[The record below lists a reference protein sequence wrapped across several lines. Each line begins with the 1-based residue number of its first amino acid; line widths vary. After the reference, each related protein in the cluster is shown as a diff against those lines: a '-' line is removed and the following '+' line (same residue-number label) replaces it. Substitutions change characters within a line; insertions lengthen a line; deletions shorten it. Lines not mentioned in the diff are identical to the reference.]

1 MKILF
6 IACSLLLFSKISTA
20 QTVTVIDHRG
30 GKDTVKPTN
39 VIDHRIVRDMSPGL
53 VKPVFE
59 EMPVYRIQLRITTS
73 DNNGTDDAVWV
84 ELNEEGHRFYLAK
97 GIDNFQPRKTV
108 TYDVVDADIKKLK
121 DIRFLKFGVKG
132 EDGPC
137 FKKIELIVNNSGTPI
152 YATPIVTNAGT
163 CFDNNNNQV
172 AGNLTVTYNNL
183 RRHSYWNYNGPRANI
198 WRPVKKINKEWIVSL
213 IEACIGNQ
221 MVQEGSNLKWGSYG
235 GVLENNTLFG
245 DAVEVKYKNSHTLSV
260 DLDLE
265 RDITGSNPEADIKF
279 ELDFRCND
287 GVINIETQ
295 NVTVNTNGVG
305 AVQDFIRT
313 TGFDLIS
320 IGIGLFAAP
329 AAATPLTIG
338 AWFSLRR
345 AIAFSVKLNPGA
357 PTTSNSCNQ
366 TIVSEAGDILLKN

>member
-1 MKILF
+1 MKKYF
-6 IACSLLLFSKISTA
+6 ICILLLAQYNRIDA
-20 QTVTVIDHRG
+20 QTLTVIDHRG
-30 GKDTVKPTN
+30 GKDSLKPTT

-84 ELNEEGHRFYLAK
+84 ELNEDGHRFYLAK
-97 GIDNFQPRKTV
+97 GIDNFEPRKTV

-163 CFDNNNNQV
+163 CFDNNNSQV
-172 AGNLTVTYNNL
+172 AENLIVTYNNL
-183 RRHSYWNYNGPRANI
+183 RNHPYWNYNGARANI
-198 WRPVKKINKEWIVSL
+198 WRPVKKINKEWVVSL

-221 MVQEGSNLKWGSYG
+221 MVQEGSKLKWGSHG
-235 GVLENNTLFG
+235 GVFENNTLFG
-245 DAVEVKYKNSHTLSV
+245 DAVEVKYKNNHTLSV

-265 RDITGSNPEADIKF
+265 RSITGSNPEANIKF

-295 NVTVNTNGVG
+295 NVTVSSDGVG

-313 TGFDLIS
+313 TGFDLVS
-320 IGIGLFAAP
+320 IAIGVFVAP
-329 AAATPLTIG
+329 AAATPLTVG

-345 AIAFSVKLNPGA
+345 AIAFSIKLNPA
-357 PTTSNSCNQ
+357 TPNTSNSCTQ
-366 TIVSEAGDILLKN
+366 TIVTEVGDILVKK

>member
-1 MKILF
+1 MRILI
-6 IACSLLLFSKISTA
+6 IACSLLLFNKISTA

-30 GKDTVKPTN
+30 GKDSVKPTT
-39 VIDHRIVRDMSPGL
+39 VTDHRIVRDMSPGL

-84 ELNEEGHRFYLAK
+84 ELNEKEHRFYLAK

-152 YATPIVTNAGT
+152 YATPMVTNAGT

-172 AGNLTVTYNNL
+172 AENLTVTYNNL
-183 RRHSYWNYNGPRANI
+183 RNHPYWNYNGARANI

-213 IEACIGNQ
+213 VEACIGNQ
-221 MVQEGSNLKWGSYG
+221 MVQEGSKLKWGSHG

-245 DAVEVKYKNSHTLSV
+245 DAVEVKYKNNHTLSV

-265 RDITGSNPEADIKF
+265 REITGSNPEADIKF

-295 NVTVNTNGVG
+295 NVSVNTDGVG

-320 IGIGLFAAP
+320 ISIGVFVAP

-345 AIAFSVKLNPGA
+345 AIAFSIKLNPAA
-357 PTTSNSCNQ
+357 PNSSTSCKK
-366 TIVSEAGDILLKN
+366 TIVTESGDVLLQ

>member
-1 MKILF
+1 MKIII
-6 IACSLLLFSKISTA
+6 IACSLLLFIKISTA
-20 QTVTVIDHRG
+20 QTITVIDHRG
-30 GKDTVKPTN
+30 GKDSVKPTT
-39 VIDHRIVRDMSPGL
+39 VTDHRIVRDMSPGL

-59 EMPVYRIQLRITTS
+59 EMQVYRIQLRITTS

-84 ELNEEGHRFYLAK
+84 ELNENEHRFYLAK

-163 CFDNNNNQV
+163 CFDNNNSQV
-172 AGNLTVTYNNL
+172 AENLTVTYNKL
-183 RRHSYWNYNGPRANI
+183 RNHPYWNYNAPRANI

-221 MVQEGSNLKWGSYG
+221 IVQEGSKLKWGSHG

-245 DAVEVKYKNSHTLSV
+245 DAVEVKYKNNHTLSV

-265 RDITGSNPEADIKF
+265 RDLTGSNPEADIKF

-295 NVTVNTNGVG
+295 NVTVNADGVG
-305 AVQDFIRT
+305 TVQDFIRT

-320 IGIGLFAAP
+320 IGIGVFVAP

-345 AIAFSVKLNPGA
+345 AIAFSIKLNPAA
-357 PTTSNSCNQ
+357 PNSSNSCKK
-366 TIVSEAGDILLKN
+366 TIVTESGDVLLQ